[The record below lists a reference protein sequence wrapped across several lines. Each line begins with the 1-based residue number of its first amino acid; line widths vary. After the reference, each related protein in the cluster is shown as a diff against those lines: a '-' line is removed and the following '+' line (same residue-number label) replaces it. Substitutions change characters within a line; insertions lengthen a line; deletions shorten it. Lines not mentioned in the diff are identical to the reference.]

1 MLASVLSS
9 PHISRRDQFILSKL
23 NATIIDVNKELHA
36 YQFGTAVSVL
46 HSFFLYDVCDVYLEL
61 IKPVMYDTNNDNND
75 KKHCAQVTLYTIIE
89 QFLRLC
95 HPFMPFVTEELWQRL
110 PNIKLLSSSES
121 IMIAKYPQ
129 PVDNM
134 TNTAAEKDME
144 FIKDLIHGARSL
156 RVDYKIAN
164 NVKANYY
171 YKADVKEIQDL
182 IANQS
187 DDFCNLAKANFL
199 TFLTMDAEI
208 PKGCCLKILSE
219 HITLLVDLTGLIDID
234 QELIRLSKDKERLVP
249 SIEQYK
255 KKIASHNDKIPEAVQ
270 QQNNEKLVSLEGE
283 YAAVLEA
290 ITSFEKM
297 KMN

>member
-1 MLASVLSS
+1 MLDSVLSS
-9 PHISRRDQFILSKL
+9 PHISKRDQFILSKL
-23 NATIIDVNKELHA
+23 NTTIIDVNKELNA
-36 YQFGTAVSVL
+36 YQFGAAVSVL
-46 HSFFLYDVCDVYLEL
+46 HSFFLYDVCDLYLEL
-61 IKPVMYDTNNDNND
+61 IKPIMYDATEQNKNT
-75 KKHCAQVTLYTIIE
+75 KFCAQVTLYTVIE

-110 PNIKLLSSSES
+110 PNRKLLITSES

-129 PVDNM
+129 PVANM
-134 TNTAAEKDME
+134 TNESAEKDME
-144 FIKDLIHGARSL
+144 FIKELIHGARSL

-164 NVKANYY
+164 NIKANYY
-171 YKADVKEIQDL
+171 FKADLKENQD
-182 IANQS
+182 IVNNQN

-199 TFLTMDAEI
+199 TYLPADADI

-219 HITLLVDLTGLIDID
+219 HLTLLVDLTGLIDID
-234 QELIRLSKDKERLVP
+234 QELTRLSKDKERLVP

-255 KKIASHNDKIPEAVQ
+255 KKIAGHSDKIPENVQ

-290 ITSFEKM
+290 IASFEKM